1 MKFASKSTL
10 LLSSILVGFTPMAHA
25 QIDDADTDVVDLREQ
40 ELLEELV
47 EGDGIDQ
54 IVVTGSRAVRPDLDT
69 AFPTLV
75 VGQEIIEKNAFTNIA
90 DALTQVPA
98 FGTGIDP
105 NGDQG
110 ANIGVNFVDF
120 LDLGPQRT
128 LTLVNGRRFISSNVA
143 LQGGAGQQ
151 VDLNVIPI
159 SLIERIE
166 TIGVGGAPTYGSDA
180 IAGTINLILKDD
192 FEGLEGAV
200 QFGESDRGDA
210 FTQQYTLTVGANT
223 DDGRGNVT
231 FNVEYT
237 DNEGLLQSDRPEVYV
252 DEPFLS
258 RVPQGTDGFND
269 IPNPAGT
276 NADGEILDRNGQTVT
291 IDADGDGFIDRP
303 FRAFN
308 LNGGR
313 GQSVQLFTNGGIISP
328 GTLVIP
334 SIGLGQFNGVLYG
347 FNPDGSLGVLEAG
360 DSIPGTSLFFAQG
373 GFQNDFFGNVDQ
385 IVSPLE
391 RINFGSTF
399 RYDISEN
406 IQFKGDF
413 QMANT
418 KADESVEQGGF
429 QTFAFGGTSGALQFS
444 VDNPLL
450 TPEAR
455 NTLINDIGLAPD
467 GTFFLSRF
475 NNDILDGGRRSSETS
490 LWRLSAGLNG
500 DFDIGERNFR
510 WEVHGLAGQS
520 DVEVQNTLLNNRRFL
535 NAIDVVVDP
544 DTGQPA
550 CRATV
555 EGLPD
560 ISGNGVSETSTDVTQ
575 CVPLNLF
582 GEGVASPEA
591 IDYVTQRG
599 LRVSD
604 VEQEIFSATF
614 GGDFFEL
621 PAGWSQ
627 VIVGYETRN
636 ESALF
641 ATGGAVEVGLGRGA
655 AVPDTGGKFST
666 NEYFGEMYLPLVSQ
680 DMGIPFV
687 QSLEAGGQIREINNS
702 LAGDFTAWTIEGT
715 YKPFQDLT
723 LKGNRTRSLRAPAL
737 AELFLPVVTSF
748 QFANDPCD
756 ERFIND
762 GPNRAANCA
771 AVGVP
776 TGFVSN
782 VVNATAQGSTG
793 GNPNLTNE
801 TADGWTVGATVQ
813 PRWVP
818 GLTFQAD
825 YINIEI
831 EDQIGTFTLE
841 NNLETC
847 FDADPSEF
855 PNNACTAFTRG
866 PDGQIVDFQAG
877 LLNADTADYEF
888 LNLRLDYDFDVVDAL
903 NLFGGTSVADYGE
916 FGIDLSAFHVLTRDL
931 VLANVDQDNTI
942 GAFAD
947 PRWSGTA
954 DFTWT
959 KDGLRLFWRTLW
971 QDRSLFSAS
980 GRTFFADENDELVTS
995 LPGNFVHNAS
1005 IAYDFSELLPDYDK
1019 PVLVQ
1024 FNVTNVFDDKPGRG
1038 LRRQFNDFYQ
1048 SELIG
1053 RQYSVRLRASF

>member
-1 MKFASKSTL
+1 MLIGLSTPAFAQLNDT
-10 LLSSILVGFTPMAHA
+10 
-25 QIDDADTDVVDLREQ
+25 DTDVVDLREQ
-40 ELLEELV
+40 ELIEELV
-47 EGDGIDQ
+47 DGEGLDE
-54 IVVTGSRAVRPDLDT
+54 IVITGSRAVRADLDT

-75 VGQEIIEKNAFTNIA
+75 VGQDIIEKNAFTNIA

-98 FGTGIDP
+98 FGGGIDP
-105 NGDQG
+105 SGDQG

-120 LDLGPQRT
+120 LDLGTQRT

-151 VDLNVIPI
+151 VDLNVIPV

-180 IAGTINLILKDD
+180 IAGTINLILRDD
-192 FEGLEGAV
+192 YEGLEGTV

-210 FTQQYTLTVGANT
+210 FTQQYSLLAGANSE
-223 DDGRGNVT
+223 DGRGNVT
-231 FNVEYT
+231 FNIEYT
-237 DNEGLLQSDRPEVYV
+237 KNDGLLQSDRPEVYI

-258 RVPQGTDGFND
+258 RVPEGTAGFNN
-269 IPNPAGT
+269 IPVPAGT
-276 NADGEILDRNGQTVT
+276 GADGTILDRNGETVT
-291 IDADGDGFIDRP
+291 IDANGDGFIDRP

-308 LNGGR
+308 LNGGN

-328 GTLVIP
+328 SSFVIP
-334 SIGLGQFNGVLYG
+334 SIGAGQFGGVLYG

-360 DSIPGTSLFFAQG
+360 QSIPGTSLFFAQG

-399 RYDISEN
+399 RYDITDRV
-406 IQFKGDF
+406 QFKGDV
-413 QMANT
+413 QIANT
-418 KADESVEQGGF
+418 NADESVEQGGF
-429 QTFAFGGTSGALQFS
+429 QTFAFGGTSGALEFS

-450 TPEAR
+450 TDAAR
-455 NTLINDIGLAPD
+455 NTLINEIGLAPD

-475 NNDILDGGRRSSETS
+475 NNDLLDGGRRTSETS
-490 LWRLSAGLNG
+490 LWRISAGVNG
-500 DFDIGERNFR
+500 DFDLGARNFR
-510 WEVHGLAGQS
+510 WDVNAIAGQS
-520 DVEVQNTLLNNRRFL
+520 DVEIQNTLLNNRRFL

-544 DTGQPA
+544 VTGQPA
-550 CRATV
+550 CRVTV
-555 EGLPD
+555 DGQPD
-560 ISGNGVSETSTDVTQ
+560 LSGNGVSETSTDVTQ

-582 GEGVASPEA
+582 GEGVASPAA

-599 LRVSD
+599 ITTSD
-604 VEQEIFSATF
+604 IEQEIFSATL
-614 GGDFFEL
+614 GGDIVEL

-627 VIVGYETRN
+627 IIVGYEARN

-655 AVPDTGGKFST
+655 AIPDTGGKFST
-666 NEYFGEMYLPLVSQ
+666 NEFFGELYLPLVSSE
-680 DMGIPFV
+680 MEIPFV
-687 QSLEAGGQIREINNS
+687 RSLEAGGQVREISNS
-702 LAGDFTAWTIEGT
+702 IAGDFTAWTIEGT

-748 QFANDPCD
+748 QFADDPCD
-756 ERFIND
+756 SRFIND

-771 AVGVP
+771 AVGVTQP
-776 TGFVSN
+776 FTSN

-801 TADGWTVGATVQ
+801 VADGWTLGATVQ

-847 FDADPSEF
+847 FDAAPGDF
-855 PNNACTAFTRG
+855 PNNACGAFTRNAA
-866 PDGQIVDFQAG
+866 GQIVDFQAG
-877 LLNADTADYEF
+877 LLNADSADYEF
-888 LNLRLDYDFDVVDAL
+888 LNFRLDYEFDLVDAF
-903 NLFGGTSVADYGE
+903 NLFGGNNVSDYGQ
-916 FGIDLSAFHVLTRDL
+916 FGIDMSAFHVLTRDL
-931 VLANVDQDNTI
+931 ILANVQQDNTI
-942 GAFAD
+942 GSFAD

-959 KDGLRLFWRTLW
+959 KGGLRLFWRTLW

-980 GRTFFADENDELVTS
+980 GTTFFADENDELVNS